1 MSARQT
7 IVGCLMLLSSMGA
20 TPAHAHADEPLLL
33 KATVTTHTNDD
44 DKDHDTCVFVDVK
57 NASGDSIIA
66 HAENHEC
73 SSDDSKQYKDGSDH
87 TFDLSVDG
95 VGMAKSA
102 ARGFTVHMWQETH
115 GGRGHDTWK
124 FNVTVTL
131 TFSDRTTLIAQL
143 PNVTFSSSG
152 TDQRPAIDLRN
163 GQ

>member
-1 MSARQT
+1 MKTMTFGVA
-7 IVGCLMLLSSMGA
+7 GALMLLLA
-20 TPAHAHADEPLLL
+20 IAVPTRAAEPVLL

-57 NASGDSIIA
+57 SADGDSIIA

-95 VGMAKSA
+95 VGMEKSA

-115 GGRGHDTWK
+115 NGRGHDTWK
-124 FNVTVTL
+124 FNATVTL
-131 TFSDRTTLIAQL
+131 FFSDRTTLVA
-143 PNVTFSSSG
+143 PVTNVTFNSNG
-152 TDQRPAIDLRN
+152 TGDRPAVDFRN
-163 GQ
+163 GR